1 MLPNNNTIIQE
12 DDRMPSYTYY
22 IDFDRNRIIGTV
34 DDIEAVKQA
43 IYLILQTERY
53 ESLIYNFYYG
63 TEFDSLIGKSREL
76 ITSEL
81 ERRIREALLED
92 DRIIR
97 VTDFTIEF
105 TSDKAIVEF
114 TVNTIFGDIESI
126 EWEVL
131 VW

>member
-1 MLPNNNTIIQE
+1 MLPNNNIIIQE

-92 DRIIR
+92 DRIVR

-105 TSDKAIVEF
+105 TSDKAIVKF

-131 VW
+131 V

>member
-63 TEFDSLIGKSREL
+63 TEFDSLIGKSKEL

-92 DRIIR
+92 DRIVK

-131 VW
+131 V

>member
-92 DRIIR
+92 DRIVR

-131 VW
+131 V

>member
-92 DRIIR
+92 DRIVK

-131 VW
+131 V

>member
-12 DDRMPSYTYY
+12 NDRMPSYTYY

-92 DRIIR
+92 DRIVR

-114 TVNTIFGDIESI
+114 TVNTIFGDIKSI

-131 VW
+131 V

>member
-63 TEFDSLIGKSREL
+63 TEFDNLIGKSKEL

-92 DRIIR
+92 DRIVR

-131 VW
+131 V

>member
-92 DRIIR
+92 DRIVR
-97 VTDFTIEF
+97 VTDFTIEL

-131 VW
+131 V

>member
-92 DRIIR
+92 DRIVR

-105 TSDKAIVEF
+105 TSDKAIVKF

-131 VW
+131 V